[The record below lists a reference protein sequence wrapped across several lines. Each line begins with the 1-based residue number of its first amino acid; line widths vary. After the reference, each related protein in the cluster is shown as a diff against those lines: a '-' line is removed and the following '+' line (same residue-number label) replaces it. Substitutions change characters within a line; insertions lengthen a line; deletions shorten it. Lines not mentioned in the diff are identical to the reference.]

1 MGTQQENLIEIVDGQ
16 SKFELM
22 SQLQDIG
29 RFRSLGNRPNFMV
42 KILHPQHGR
51 LGGQHD
57 IALHINGLVAE
68 DGSGNCWIIYGYI
81 AGGYS
86 WLMPG
91 TANSFE
97 GFYNTRTRKGHLK
110 PRIS

>member
-1 MGTQQENLIEIVDGQ
+1 VGAQLAIIDGQ
-16 SKFELM
+16 SKFDLFA
-22 SQLQDIG
+22 QLQDIG
-29 RFRSLGNRPNFMV
+29 RENRRNLPAFNMKVQHTALGSLGARADV
-42 KILHPQHGR
+42 YT
-51 LGGQHD
+51 
-57 IALHINGLVAE
+57 HINGITAE

-86 WLMPG
+86 WMKPG

-110 PRIS
+110 PRMS